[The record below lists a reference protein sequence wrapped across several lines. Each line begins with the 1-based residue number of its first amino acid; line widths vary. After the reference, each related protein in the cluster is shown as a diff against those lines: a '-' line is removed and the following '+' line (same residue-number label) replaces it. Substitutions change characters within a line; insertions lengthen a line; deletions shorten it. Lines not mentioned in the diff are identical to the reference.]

1 MASGLGMQE
10 RELLFMEMVKTVGN
24 RLVGGRER
32 VESAVVSDTLRMRSY
47 ETLSEDVKQT
57 TQAEPV

>member
-10 RELLFMEMVKTVGN
+10 RELLFMEMVKTAGN